1 MPIPKTPLLAVD
13 CAVFEDNRCALL
25 IVRKNP
31 PFQGQFALPGGF
43 VEVGETV
50 ENACRRE
57 LFEETGL
64 TPDRLQLL
72 GVYSDPDRD
81 PRGHVCSVVFAAR
94 MPHVEPVAGD
104 DASAANWIAD
114 WRDQQLAFDH
124 RNILEDAALL
134 LFGR

>member
-13 CAVFEDNRCALL
+13 CAVFENNRRALL

-81 PRGHVCSVVFAAR
+81 PRGHVCSVVFAAH

-104 DASAANWIAD
+104 DASAASWIAD

-124 RNILEDAALL
+124 RKILEDAALL

>member
-13 CAVFEDNRCALL
+13 CAVFENNRRVLL
-25 IVRKNP
+25 IVRKNA

-43 VEVGETV
+43 VEVGENV
-50 ENACRRE
+50 ETACRRE

-64 TPDRLQLL
+64 RPERLQLL

-81 PRGHVCSVVFAAR
+81 PRGHVCSVVFAGC
-94 MPHVEPVAGD
+94 MPPVEPVAGD

-124 RNILEDAALL
+124 RKILEDAVLL